1 MEVLLSI
8 RRSTMSE
15 TDKIKEIGAAAAK
28 KAGEVLQSSPLSK
41 AREAAPVAEAKAQK
55 ADGKKEEKA
64 DTVKL
69 SKETDTP
76 EKASESKI
84 GDLRKNL
91 SWLSQSHLTEEKKKE
106 DSPSAEKAGDADE
119 AAEEKKPGEKG
130 SGILDLIKDKGGD
143 ALNTIKDKGGEILDT
158 VKDKGGDAL
167 GFIKDLGGDIKD
179 GLDKA
184 GDAIKDE
191 FSKIEPIIRSIPEID
206 ATASDLTSKENNVL
220 SPNGDAKPP
229 RQLMEDGKLKVTSWN
244 LHHGLDREN
253 KDNQV
258 DKMVDKMRDAKSD
271 VYMLQ
276 EVPPWEAQKLADE
289 MGMKAYYTRTTPNQ
303 GNMILVNPDMQVE
316 GNEKMILNG
325 DIKQG
330 DKMSAYSA
338 IAKLETAQGNEARQK
353 AEPRVAQML
362 KVKTPDGK
370 IVDLWNTH
378 LTAIKDSEFRK
389 KEIDKVISTM
399 NARAGSGD
407 AVVGGGDL
415 NSGPSDSVLADLRNN
430 GYQTQ
435 GASIDWI
442 TGKNTAR
449 PLNIV
454 SNKELFDE
462 NDVQIS
468 DHPMV
473 TVEI

>member
-1 MEVLLSI
+1 
-8 RRSTMSE
+8 MSE
-15 TDKIKEIGAAAAK
+15 IEKIKKIGVAAAK
-28 KAGEVLQSSPLSK
+28 RASEVLQSTPAEK
-41 AREAAPVAEAKAQK
+41 ARETAPAAGERARAK
-55 ADGKKEEKA
+55 DEKKEEKA

-69 SKETDTP
+69 SKETGAA
-76 EKASESKI
+76 EKASDSKL
-84 GDLRKNL
+84 GALRKNL
-91 SWLSQSHLTEEKKKE
+91 SWLSPSRLSEEK
-106 DSPSAEKAGDADE
+106 
-119 AAEEKKPGEKG
+119 KG
-130 SGILDLIKDKGGD
+130 SGILDTIKDKGGD
-143 ALNTIKDKGGEILDT
+143 GLDKVREKGVQALDF
-158 VKDKGGDAL
+158 VKD
-167 GFIKDLGGDIKD
+167 IGGDIKD

-184 GDAIKDE
+184 GDAIKDG
-191 FSKIEPIIRSIPEID
+191 FSEIEPIIRSIPEID

-220 SPNGDAKPP
+220 SPDGDAKPP
-229 RQLMEDGKLKVTSWN
+229 RKTMEDGKLKVTSWN

-258 DKMVDKMRDAKSD
+258 DEMVDKMRDAKSD

-303 GNMILVNPDMQVE
+303 GNMILVNPGMQVE

-338 IAKLETAQGNEARQK
+338 LAKLETASGNEERQK

-370 IVDLWNTH
+370 TVDLWNTH

-389 KEIDKVISTM
+389 KEIDRVIATM

-442 TGKNTAR
+442 TGKNTDR

-454 SNKELFDE
+454 SNKELFDK
-462 NDVQIS
+462 NGVQLS

>member
-1 MEVLLSI
+1 
-8 RRSTMSE
+8 
-15 TDKIKEIGAAAAK
+15 
-28 KAGEVLQSSPLSK
+28 
-41 AREAAPVAEAKAQK
+41 
-55 ADGKKEEKA
+55 
-64 DTVKL
+64 
-69 SKETDTP
+69 
-76 EKASESKI
+76 
-84 GDLRKNL
+84 
-91 SWLSQSHLTEEKKKE
+91 
-106 DSPSAEKAGDADE
+106 
-119 AAEEKKPGEKG
+119 
-130 SGILDLIKDKGGD
+130 
-143 ALNTIKDKGGEILDT
+143 
-158 VKDKGGDAL
+158 
-167 GFIKDLGGDIKD
+167 
-179 GLDKA
+179 
-184 GDAIKDE
+184 
-191 FSKIEPIIRSIPEID
+191 
-206 ATASDLTSKENNVL
+206 
-220 SPNGDAKPP
+220 
-229 RQLMEDGKLKVTSWN
+229 
-244 LHHGLDREN
+244 
-253 KDNQV
+253 
-258 DKMVDKMRDAKSD
+258 
-271 VYMLQ
+271 
-276 EVPPWEAQKLADE
+276 
-289 MGMKAYYTRTTPNQ
+289 MKAYYTRTTPNQ

-338 IAKLETAQGNEARQK
+338 LAKLETAQGNEARQK

-370 IVDLWNTH
+370 TVDLWNTH

-407 AVVGGGDL
+407 SVVGGGDL

>member
-1 MEVLLSI
+1 
-8 RRSTMSE
+8 MSE

-41 AREAAPVAEAKAQK
+41 AREAAPVADAKAQK

-76 EKASESKI
+76 EKASDSRI

-91 SWLSQSHLTEEKKKE
+91 SWLSPSSLTEEKK
-106 DSPSAEKAGDADE
+106 DDAQPSAEKADDTE
-119 AAEEKKPGEKG
+119 AKAEDKKPGEKG

-143 ALNTIKDKGGEILDT
+143 ALDTI
-158 VKDKGGDAL
+158 KDKGGDAL

-184 GDAIKDE
+184 GDAIKDG
-191 FSKIEPIIRSIPEID
+191 FSQIEPIIRSIPEID

-338 IAKLETAQGNEARQK
+338 LAKLETAQGNEARQK

-370 IVDLWNTH
+370 TVDLWNTH

-407 AVVGGGDL
+407 SVVGGGDL